1 MIKNLLR
8 GVSKFVRPQRIIMP
22 QYHCF
27 TRLTQRPSFGFC
39 DKKVE
44 SNLAVS

>member
-8 GVSKFVRPQRIIMP
+8 GVSKLVRPQRIIMP

-27 TRLTQRPSFGFC
+27 TRLNQPPSFGFC